1 MARCVFIA
9 FTNGFYA
16 KQFTDETLKASSLHW
31 WCFCNVSLSFLVIFA
46 GTVQECCSLCVR
58 TWWYSGAHKLHSA
71 LFQCQENSLPL
82 TMCPRETVCLS
93 TDAAGCRE
101 SLLSLEIPQW
111 MASVAGTGSPS
122 ELHSDHA
129 FAIHFPSGLALAFF
143 SDSQTS
149 ISFP

>member
-1 MARCVFIA
+1 MAHCVFIV

-16 KQFTDETLKASSLHW
+16 KQFTDEAVKAGSLCW
-31 WCFCNVSLSFLVIFA
+31 WCFCKVSLVIFA
-46 GTVQECCSLCVR
+46 GAVQDGCSLCVR
-58 TWWYSGAHKLHSA
+58 TWWYSGARKLHSA
-71 LFQCQENSLPL
+71 LFQCQKKSLPL
-82 TMCPRETVCLS
+82 IVWPREVVFLS
-93 TDAAGCRE
+93 TDGAGCRE

-111 MASVAGTGSPS
+111 MASVAGTGSPG
-122 ELHSDHA
+122 ELHSDNA